1 MRRTSEIILLYKLFK
16 YLLRGPN
23 DFDKVEECVETN
35 RCLNL

>member
-1 MRRTSEIILLYKLFK
+1 MLKKKELFK